1 MCPPQ
6 KFFRLWRPLPNAM
19 RSRPNARS
27 PRSRRPL
34 ARAVL
39 ASGTVSDSFISVTHL
54 MQDSALRGARAL
66 RCDDGGCWVTGWRWL
81 HVLQSV
87 CPVVV
92 PRRARVERT
101 IIKLGSAS
109 NAVRS
114 GASRFPLKRDWWRLK
129 GYDAFYGV
137 YSRRAAT
144 WIHISDSRPKSRRRT
159 HVQVRRPTCIMDTD
173 TRRLNE

>member
-1 MCPPQ
+1 MPKPKGIPQ
-6 KFFRLWRPLPNAM
+6 KPRNPNGDYQRRDVLHRLYDEWLM
-19 RSRPNARS
+19 R
-27 PRSRRPL
+27 
-34 ARAVL
+34 
-39 ASGTVSDSFISVTHL
+39 DF
-54 MQDSALRGARAL
+54 GAQTAGIKSTAED
-66 RCDDGGCWVTGWRWL
+66 C
-81 HVLQSV
+81 
-87 CPVVV
+87 
-92 PRRARVERT
+92 RVERT

-109 NAVRS
+109 TAVRS